1 MSDWR
6 KTKKGCPQGS
16 NFGPLMW
23 NIFQNDLMYNI
34 QTDKCS
40 VMMYADDH
48 QAYTFGERIE
58 DVESILNYEG
68 KEISNWHK
76 DDLLM
81 CNHEK
86 FQSMSLGSKHKNKQ
100 MKIDV
105 MNNDIESHSEMKL
118 LGVTID
124 EHLNFSRH
132 IGEVCKNASRKV
144 GVLMRLRNMLTT
156 SAKLKIFISFI
167 MPQIT
172 YCHTVWHFCRAS
184 DSRKMERVQ
193 ERALRAVYC
202 DTRSSYD
209 ELLRKAKLTT
219 LGCRR
224 LQDIAIIMY
233 KVKYNICPPYIKDI
247 FKLD

>member
-1 MSDWR
+1 
-6 KTKKGCPQGS
+6 
-16 NFGPLMW
+16 
-23 NIFQNDLMYNI
+23 MYG
-34 QTDKCS
+34 
-40 VMMYADDH
+40 DDH

-58 DVESILNYEG
+58 DVESMLNYEG

-118 LGVTID
+118 LGVTIA

-144 GVLMRLRNMLTT
+144 VVLMKHVNN
-156 SAKLKIFISFI
+156 IS
-167 MPQIT
+167 QT
-172 YCHTVWHFCRAS
+172 
-184 DSRKMERVQ
+184 
-193 ERALRAVYC
+193 
-202 DTRSSYD
+202 
-209 ELLRKAKLTT
+209 
-219 LGCRR
+219 
-224 LQDIAIIMY
+224 
-233 KVKYNICPPYIKDI
+233 
-247 FKLD
+247 

>member
-6 KTKKGCPQGS
+6 KNKNGCPQGS

-23 NIFQNDLMYNI
+23 NIFQNELMYNI

-68 KEISNWHK
+68 KETSNWYK
-76 DDLLM
+76 DSLLM
-81 CNHEK
+81 CNREI
-86 FQSMSLGSKHKNKQ
+86 FQSMSLGSKHKSKQ

-105 MNNDIESHSEMKL
+105 MNNDIESHSETKL

-132 IGEVCKNASRKV
+132 IGEVC
-144 GVLMRLRNMLTT
+144 
-156 SAKLKIFISFI
+156 
-167 MPQIT
+167 
-172 YCHTVWHFCRAS
+172 
-184 DSRKMERVQ
+184 
-193 ERALRAVYC
+193 
-202 DTRSSYD
+202 
-209 ELLRKAKLTT
+209 
-219 LGCRR
+219 
-224 LQDIAIIMY
+224 
-233 KVKYNICPPYIKDI
+233 
-247 FKLD
+247 

>member
-1 MSDWR
+1 MGQTVWR
-6 KTKKGCPQGS
+6 IPISRPKGDALKG
-16 NFGPLMW
+16 L
-23 NIFQNDLMYNI
+23 YNI

-58 DVESILNYEG
+58 DVESILNHEG
-68 KEISNWHK
+68 KEISNWYK
-76 DDLLM
+76 DNLLM

-144 GVLMRLRNMLTT
+144 GVLMRLRNMLTK
-156 SAKLKIFISFI
+156 SAKLKIFISLI
-167 MPQIT
+167 MPQI
-172 YCHTVWHFCRAS
+172 HTV
-184 DSRKMERVQ
+184 
-193 ERALRAVYC
+193 
-202 DTRSSYD
+202 
-209 ELLRKAKLTT
+209 
-219 LGCRR
+219 
-224 LQDIAIIMY
+224 
-233 KVKYNICPPYIKDI
+233 
-247 FKLD
+247 

>member
-1 MSDWR
+1 
-6 KTKKGCPQGS
+6 
-16 NFGPLMW
+16 
-23 NIFQNDLMYNI
+23 MYNI

-40 VMMYADDH
+40 VMIYADNH

-58 DVESILNYEG
+58 DVESILNHEG

-76 DDLLM
+76 DKLLM

-105 MNNDIESHSEMKL
+105 MDNDIESHSEMKL
-118 LGVTID
+118 LRVTID

-132 IGEVCKNASRKV
+132 IGEVCKNASRKA
-144 GVLMRLRNMLTT
+144 GVLMRLRNLLTT

-172 YCHTVWHFCRAS
+172 YCHTMWHFCRAS
-184 DSRKMERVQ
+184 DSTIGRKMERVQ

-219 LGCRR
+219 LGCH
-224 LQDIAIIMY
+224 
-233 KVKYNICPPYIKDI
+233 
-247 FKLD
+247 